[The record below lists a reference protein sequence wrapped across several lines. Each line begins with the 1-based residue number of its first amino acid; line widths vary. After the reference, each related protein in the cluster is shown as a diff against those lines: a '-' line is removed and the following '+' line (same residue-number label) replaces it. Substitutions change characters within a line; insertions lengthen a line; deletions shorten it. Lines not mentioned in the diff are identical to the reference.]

1 MAKKKSKLK
10 GNARTSAGSLNRQF
24 HKLSASCIKADGS
37 FVAATVNIHSV
48 LARCFKLYLDLQ
60 RQPAILKK
68 ICKKEGVKPSPRK
81 GDSKF
86 TPFVKVLFRLDLP
99 RPTDADKR
107 RYQLAP
113 GSMRNRVSEYAAV
126 MDRLDTEYTSRPK
139 DFQRQPEARFKAFI
153 EKIGGVSGSV
163 KARVEKNATRSGK
176 PARNNNNYDD
186 EVAKSKDWIT
196 ANALATVEKT
206 TIIGTASFFKQAGI
220 RFTGAGLAACILSK
234 GANGQINVLAAN
246 NNNDALQ
253 LIAEDEAAKLNKVP
267 NLSLR
272 LLGEVVATQSYPSE
286 FCPEGSRAD
295 PAGRYRG
302 WYEDVCAAQ
311 GDVQKG
317 ARRLV
322 VRQDNILLSPTGTA
336 SGVVTLLKPAK
347 GLLSKGD
354 FDVFLDDEV
363 HTLEDWVATKTI
375 VARTATPSNSL
386 GKPPTGHK
394 DDRVLD
400 VKNLATGKTCKL
412 HFHHVGGASNDPKTS
427 YQADLILSN
436 FTPTWT
442 FTAQRDWFQKLR
454 DECLAEWFGITVAGN
469 KLKRR
474 EYWVFNIAVTKT
486 KFVIG
491 YELDQ
496 TGKNPKDEIGLG
508 GADSTAATLKGARAF
523 FHVSAKDLAPAL
535 FNLADRDIDGSVKI
549 SGDDDM
555 VLLEFRTA
563 GQDEYLIAIPTAT
576 ASDKGV
582 KRATTQHMTAYPK
595 AAV

>member
-1 MAKKKSKLK
+1 
-10 GNARTSAGSLNRQF
+10 
-24 HKLSASCIKADGS
+24 
-37 FVAATVNIHSV
+37 V
-48 LARCFKLYLDLQ
+48 LDQLD
-60 RQPAILKK
+60 A
-68 ICKKEGVKPSPRK
+68 
-81 GDSKF
+81 
-86 TPFVKVLFRLDLP
+86 
-99 RPTDADKR
+99 
-107 RYQLAP
+107 
-113 GSMRNRVSEYAAV
+113 EYA
-126 MDRLDTEYTSRPK
+126 TRPK

-153 EKIGGVSGSV
+153 EQIGGVSGSV
-163 KARVEKNATRSGK
+163 KARVQDNAKRSGK
-176 PARNNNNYDD
+176 PAANNHND

-234 GANGQINVLAAN
+234 GANGQINVLAAS

-267 NLSLR
+267 DLSLR

-295 PAGRYRG
+295 PAGRYRS
-302 WYEDVCAAQ
+302 WYEDVCVAQ

-336 SGVVTLLKPAK
+336 SGVVTIIRPALHLLLPKDPE
-347 GLLSKGD
+347 
-354 FDVFLDDEV
+354 VYLDDDV

-375 VARTATPSNSL
+375 GARTATPSNSL
-386 GKPPTGHK
+386 GTPVNGHE

-400 VKNLATGKTCKL
+400 VKNVATGKTCKL
-412 HFHHVGGASNDPKTS
+412 HFHRVSGASNDPKTS

-436 FTPTWT
+436 YTPTWT

-454 DECLAEWFGITVAGN
+454 DACLAEWFGITVAGT

-474 EYWVFNIAVTKT
+474 AHWLFNIAVSKT

-491 YELDQ
+491 YELDA
-496 TGKNPKDEIGLG
+496 TGKNPKDEIGLS
-508 GADSTAATLKGARAF
+508 GADSTIVKLTGNRVRVS
-523 FHVSAKDLAPAL
+523 FHGSAIDFAPA
-535 FNLADRDIDGSVKI
+535 FYNIADCDIDGFVEI
-549 SGDDDM
+549 SGDDDI
-555 VLLEFRTA
+555 VLLKFRT

-582 KRATTQHMTAYPK
+582 KRVTTQHMTAYPK